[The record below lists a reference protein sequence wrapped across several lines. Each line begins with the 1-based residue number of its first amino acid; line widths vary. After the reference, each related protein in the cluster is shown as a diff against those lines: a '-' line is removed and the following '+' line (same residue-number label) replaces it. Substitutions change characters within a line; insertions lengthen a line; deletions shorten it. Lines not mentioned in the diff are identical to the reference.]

1 MRRLGTF
8 LLFFLIGYY
17 GFAQTGETANAGSEK
32 YESIAGSPY
41 FMRDWADG
49 VIRFSSG
56 KVTDKFKLKFN
67 VVQNRLMLQ
76 FKGSTFAAES
86 KITEFVMYSRNK
98 SDSFVFRKGFPD
110 SDRGNRETYYR
121 VLEEGRVTLIELTA
135 KDILEEKEI
144 LSTKPSR
151 HFRNV
156 EQFYVFR
163 DGTMNRIDKEKN
175 PVENILSDKQP
186 ELKAYI
192 AEQQLKMRSAEDLIK
207 VVRKYNE
214 LGK

>member
-1 MRRLGTF
+1 MRRVSIF
-8 LLFFLIGYY
+8 LLFSLIGYH
-17 GFAQTGETANAGSEK
+17 GFAQTSERANAGSEK
-32 YESIAGSPY
+32 YEGIAGSPY
-41 FMRDWADG
+41 FLRDWADG
-49 VIRFSSG
+49 IIRFSSG

-110 SDRGNRETYYR
+110 SDRGNKETFYR
-121 VLEEGRVTLIELTA
+121 VLEEGKVTLIELTA
-135 KDILEEKEI
+135 KDIQEEKEI

-163 DGTMNRIDKEKN
+163 NGTLHKIDKESN
-175 PVENILSDKQP
+175 PVENILSDKQA

-192 AEQQLKMRSAEDLIK
+192 SQQRLKMRSAEDLII

-214 LGK
+214 L